1 MNNTVLT
8 PQMLKNSYSY
18 AEYWELIRR
27 LIAENKTT
35 GDNHSEEYLHYTKL
49 NIQRMERQDQKQTLN
64 ENILQA
70 LNEIKRPQTWVVL
83 AEWWCGDVAQNLP
96 TIAKIAQVSPLIDLR
111 ILLRDENLELMDRY
125 LTNGG
130 RSIPK
135 MIVFDSETGQ
145 ELGTW
150 GPRPQK
156 AQEILMAWKQ
166 NPDGKSKED
175 FHKELHL
182 WYAQD
187 KNETLMNELASL
199 IRTWIHQ
206 PIIEKV

>member
-1 MNNTVLT
+1 MSTTVLT
-8 PQMLKNSYSY
+8 PQILKNAYSY
-18 AEYWELIRR
+18 AEYWQLIHD

-35 GDNHSEEYLHYTKL
+35 GVNHSEVYLHYTKL
-49 NIQRMERQDQKQTLN
+49 NIQRMERQDQKITLN
-64 ENILQA
+64 DAVLQA
-70 LNEIKRPQTWVVL
+70 LDAVKRPQTWVVL

-96 TIAKIAQVSPLIDLR
+96 TIAKIAEYSPAISLKI
-111 ILLRDENLELMDRY
+111 ILRDENLELMDRY

-130 RSIPK
+130 RAIPK
-135 MIVFDSETGQ
+135 LIAFDSETGQ
-145 ELGTW
+145 ELGNW
-150 GPRPQK
+150 GPRPQP
-156 AQEILMAWKQ
+156 AQDILMRWKE
-166 NPDGKSKED
+166 NPNGKSTED

-206 PIIEKV
+206 PIVEKV